1 MAKVIINGKEEFYD
15 DGTLLTEIAA
25 IHQSEH
31 KDDIVLALYKGSLA
45 ELSKAVSG
53 DGELKFLT
61 TADKDGRRAYRRS
74 VAFLL
79 QRALMDVYPAFPNNA
94 YLRVEHSL
102 GQGDFCTLDRF
113 SDVTE
118 EKLQELKKVMLELV
132 EKDLPLKKYSIKTS
146 QAREMF
152 HNFNMKD
159 KEQLLKYRTSSNINV
174 YNLDGCIDYFY
185 GYMVPSTK
193 YLKYF
198 DLMKFEH
205 GFMLLF
211 PNGDKIKGDT
221 RKVAEFTN
229 PIKLF
234 NVQQQSS
241 AFGRTMNVPTV
252 GALNE
257 AICTGR
263 IKDIVLSQEAIME
276 NNIGDLA
283 HKIASNKDIKFVMMA
298 GPSSSG
304 KTTFSHKL
312 SAHLRALGC
321 VPHPLPLD
329 DFYLN
334 REQMPIDEYGE
345 KDFET
350 IEGLDIP
357 YFNECMVKLLN
368 GERVL
373 LPNFNFK
380 TGKREYN
387 DHYMQLG
394 QNDILVI
401 EGIHGLND
409 RMSASL
415 PAECKYKIY
424 LSALTQLS
432 IDEHNPLSTADGRL
446 IRRIVRDS
454 RTRATSAAETIAMW
468 DSVRR
473 GEEKYIFPFQESADY
488 IFNTALIYEMAVLKL
503 YVDPQL
509 YAIEPDHPMYPEAKR
524 LIKLLDYFL
533 PMAPDIIPNNSL
545 VREFIGGTCI
555 L

>member
-1 MAKVIINGKEEFYD
+1 MAKVIINGKEESYE
-15 DGTLLTEIAA
+15 DGTKLLDIAEA
-25 IHQSEH
+25 HQADY
-31 KDDIVLALYKGSLA
+31 KDDIVLAKYKGGLTELHTVVTGVA
-45 ELSKAVSG
+45 EL
-53 DGELKFLT
+53 EFLT

-74 VAFLL
+74 VVFLL
-79 QRALMDVYPAFPNNA
+79 QRALMDVYPLPANP

-102 GQGDFCTLDRF
+102 GQGDFCTIDG
-113 SDVTE
+113 VGEITE
-118 EKLQELKKVMLELV
+118 EKLEELKKVMLDLV
-132 EKDLPLKKYSIKTS
+132 QQDIPLKKYSIKTS
-146 QAREMF
+146 QAKELF
-152 HNFNMKD
+152 HSFNMKD
-159 KEQLLKYRTSSNINV
+159 KERLLKYRTSSNINV
-174 YNLDGCIDYFY
+174 YDLDGCIDYFY
-185 GYMVPSTK
+185 GYMVPSTR
-193 YLKYF
+193 YLQYF

-211 PNGDKIKGDT
+211 PNANKLKGDSRT
-221 RKVAEFTN
+221 VAEFTS

-234 NVQQQSS
+234 SVQQASS
-241 AFGRTMNVPTV
+241 EFGRTMGVPTV
-252 GALNE
+252 GALND
-257 AICTGR
+257 AIASGR

-276 NNIGDLA
+276 RNIGELA
-283 HKIASNKDIKFVMMA
+283 RTIASNKEVKFVMMA

-312 SAHLRALGC
+312 SAQLRALGC
-321 VPHPLPLD
+321 VPHPVPLD

-334 REQMPIDEYGE
+334 RDQMPIDEYGE
-345 KDFET
+345 KDFES

-357 YFNECMVKLLN
+357 YFNECMVKLLK

-380 TGKREYN
+380 IGKREYN

-394 QNDILVI
+394 KNDILVI

-409 RMSASL
+409 RMSSSL
-415 PAECKYKIY
+415 PAESKYKIY

-473 GEEKYIFPFQESADY
+473 GEEKYIFPFQEQADY
-488 IFNTALIYEMAVLKL
+488 VFNTALIYEMAVLKL

-509 YAIEPDHPMYPEAKR
+509 YAIPSDHPMYPEAKR

-533 PMAPDIIPNNSL
+533 PMAPDVIPNNSL
-545 VREFIGGTCI
+545 VREFIGGSCI

>member
-1 MAKVIINGKEEFYD
+1 MAKVIINDREETYE
-15 DGTLLTEIAA
+15 DGIRLVDIAA
-25 IHQSEH
+25 IHQDEY
-31 KDDIVLALYKGSLA
+31 KDDIVLAKYKGSLT
-45 ELSKAVSG
+45 ELHKVING
-53 DGELKFLT
+53 VGTLEFLT

-74 VAFLL
+74 VVFLL
-79 QRALMDVYPAFPNNA
+79 QRALMDVYPLPDNP

-102 GQGDFCTLDRF
+102 GQGDFCTIEGVGDI
-113 SDVTE
+113 TE
-118 EKLQELKKVMLELV
+118 DKLQELKSVMLDLV
-132 EKDLPLKKYSIKTS
+132 EQDIPLKKYSIKTT
-146 QAREMF
+146 QAKEMF
-152 HNFNMKD
+152 HSFNMKD

-174 YNLDGCIDYFY
+174 YDLDGCIDYFY
-185 GYMVPSTK
+185 GYIVPSTK
-193 YLKYF
+193 YLRYF
-198 DLMKFEH
+198 DLLKFEN
-205 GFMLLF
+205 GFMLMF
-211 PNGDKIKGDT
+211 PNGDKLVGDT

-234 NVQQQSS
+234 SVQQASS
-241 AFGRTMNVPTV
+241 EFGRTMGVPTV

-257 AICTGR
+257 AIATGR

-276 NNIGDLA
+276 RNIGDLA
-283 HKIASNKDIKFVMMA
+283 RTIASNHDVKFVMMA

-321 VPHPLPLD
+321 VPHPVPLD

-334 REQMPIDEYGE
+334 RDQMPIDEYGE
-345 KDFET
+345 KDFES
-350 IEGLDIP
+350 IEGLDIS

-394 QNDILVI
+394 PNDILVI

-415 PAECKYKIY
+415 PAESKYKIY
-424 LSALTQLS
+424 LSALTQFS

-473 GEEKYIFPFQESADY
+473 GEEKYIFPFQEHADY
-488 IFNTALIYEMAVLKL
+488 LFNTALIYEMAVLKL

-509 YAIEPDHPMYPEAKR
+509 YAIEPDHPMYAEAKR

-533 PMAPDIIPNNSL
+533 PMSPDVIPNNSL
-545 VREFIGGTCI
+545 VREFIGGSCI

>member
-1 MAKVIINGKEEFYD
+1 MAKVIINGNEETYE
-15 DGTLLTEIAA
+15 DGTRLLDIAEL
-25 IHQSEH
+25 HKDDF
-31 KDDIVLALYKGSLA
+31 KDDIVLAKYKGSLS
-45 ELSKAVSG
+45 ELSKGVTGVGNLEFIA
-53 DGELKFLT
+53 

-74 VAFLL
+74 VVFLL
-79 QRALMDVYPAFPNNA
+79 QRALMDVYPLPANP

-102 GQGDFCTLDRF
+102 GQGDFCTIEGVGEITEDTLD
-113 SDVTE
+113 
-118 EKLQELKKVMLELV
+118 ELKRIMNHLV
-132 EKDLPLKKYSIKTS
+132 EQDIPLKKYSIKTS
-146 QAREMF
+146 QAKEMF
-152 HNFNMKD
+152 HSFNMKH
-159 KEQLLKYRTSSNINV
+159 KELLLKYRTSSNINV
-174 YNLDGCIDYFY
+174 YDLDGCIDYFY

-198 DLMKFEH
+198 DLLKFEH
-205 GFMLLF
+205 GFMLMF
-211 PNGDKIKGDT
+211 PNGDKISGDT
-221 RKVAEFTN
+221 RKVAEFTS
-229 PIKLF
+229 PVKLF
-234 NVQQQSS
+234 SVQQASS
-241 AFGRTMNVPTV
+241 DFGKTMGVSTV
-252 GALNE
+252 GELNDV
-257 AICTGR
+257 ICSGNIR
-263 IKDIVLSQEAIME
+263 DLVLSQEAIME
-276 NNIGDLA
+276 RNIGDLA
-283 HKIASNKDIKFVMMA
+283 RTIVSNKDVKFVMMA

-312 SAHLRALGC
+312 SAQLRALGC
-321 VPHPLPLD
+321 EPHPVPLD

-334 REQMPIDEYGE
+334 RDQMPIDEYGE
-345 KDFET
+345 KDFES

-368 GERVL
+368 GEKVL

-394 QNDILVI
+394 KNDILVI

-409 RMSASL
+409 RMSSSL
-415 PAECKYKIY
+415 PSESKYKIY

-473 GEEKYIFPFQESADY
+473 GEEKYIFPFQEQADY
-488 IFNTALIYEMAVLKL
+488 LFNTALIYEMAVLKL

-509 YAIEPDHPMYPEAKR
+509 YAISPDSPMYGEAKR

-533 PMAPDIIPNNSL
+533 PMAPDVIPNNSL
-545 VREFIGGTCI
+545 VREFIGGSCI

>member
-1 MAKVIINGKEEFYD
+1 MAKVIINGKEETYE
-15 DGTLLTEIAA
+15 DGTRLLEIAEK
-25 IHQSEH
+25 HQANL
-31 KDDIVLALYKGSLA
+31 KDDIVLAKYKGNLT
-45 ELSKAVSG
+45 ELGKCVSG
-53 DGELKFLT
+53 VGELEFLT

-74 VAFLL
+74 VVFLL
-79 QRALMDVYPAFPNNA
+79 QRALMDVYPLPANPN
-94 YLRVEHSL
+94 LRVEHSL
-102 GQGDFCTLDRF
+102 GQGDFCTIDG
-113 SDVTE
+113 VGEITE
-118 EKLQELKKVMLELV
+118 EKLEEFKKIMLDLV
-132 EKDLPLKKYSIKTS
+132 EQDIPLKKYSIKTS
-146 QAREMF
+146 QAKEMF
-152 HNFNMKD
+152 HSFNMKD

-174 YNLDGCIDYFY
+174 YDLDGCIDYFY

-198 DLMKFEH
+198 DLLKFEH
-205 GFMLLF
+205 GFMLMF
-211 PNGDKIKGDT
+211 PYGDKLTGDT
-221 RKVAEFTN
+221 KVVAKFN
-229 PIKLF
+229 SPIKLF
-234 NVQQQSS
+234 SVQQASS
-241 AFGRTMNVPTV
+241 DFGQTMGVATV

-257 AICTGR
+257 AIAKGR

-276 NNIGDLA
+276 RNIGELA
-283 HKIASNKDIKFVMMA
+283 RTIAGNKDVKFVMMA

-312 SAHLRALGC
+312 SAQLRALGC
-321 VPHPLPLD
+321 VPHPVPLD

-334 REQMPIDEYGE
+334 RDQMPIDEYGE
-345 KDFET
+345 KDFES

-357 YFNECMVKLLN
+357 YFNECMMKLLK

-380 TGKREYN
+380 IGKREYN

-394 QNDILVI
+394 ENDILVI

-409 RMSASL
+409 RMSESL
-415 PAECKYKIY
+415 PLESKYKIY

-454 RTRATSAAETIAMW
+454 RTRATSASETIAMW

-473 GEEKYIFPFQESADY
+473 GEEKYIFPFQEKADY
-488 IFNTALIYEMAVLKL
+488 LFNTALIYEMAVLKL

-509 YAIEPDHPMYPEAKR
+509 YAIEPDDPMYGEAKR

-533 PMAPDIIPNNSL
+533 PMAPDVIPNNSL
-545 VREFIGGTCI
+545 VREFIGGSCI

>member
-1 MAKVIINGKEEFYD
+1 MAKVIINGNEETYE
-15 DGTLLTEIAA
+15 DGTRLLDIAEL
-25 IHQSEH
+25 HKDDF
-31 KDDIVLALYKGSLA
+31 KDDIVLAMYKGSLS
-45 ELSKAVSG
+45 ELNKGVTG
-53 DGELKFLT
+53 VGNLEFVT

-74 VAFLL
+74 VVFLL
-79 QRALMDVYPAFPNNA
+79 QRALMDVYPLPANP

-102 GQGDFCTLDRF
+102 GQGDFCTIEGVGEITEDTLD
-113 SDVTE
+113 
-118 EKLQELKKVMLELV
+118 ELKRIMNHLV
-132 EKDLPLKKYSIKTS
+132 EQDIPLKKYSIKTS
-146 QAREMF
+146 QAKEMF
-152 HNFNMKD
+152 HSFNMKD
-159 KEQLLKYRTSSNINV
+159 KELLLKYRTSSNINV
-174 YNLDGCIDYFY
+174 YDLDGCIDYFY

-198 DLMKFEH
+198 DLLKFEH
-205 GFMLLF
+205 GFMLMF
-211 PNGDKIKGDT
+211 PNGDKITGDT
-221 RKVAEFTN
+221 RKVADFTS

-234 NVQQQSS
+234 SVQQASS
-241 AFGRTMNVPTV
+241 DFGKTMGVSTV
-252 GALNE
+252 GELNDV
-257 AICTGR
+257 ICSGNIR
-263 IKDIVLSQEAIME
+263 DLVLSQEAIME
-276 NNIGDLA
+276 RNIGDLA
-283 HKIASNKDIKFVMMA
+283 RTIASNKDVKFVMMA

-312 SAHLRALGC
+312 SAQLRALGC
-321 VPHPLPLD
+321 EPHPVPLD

-334 REQMPIDEYGE
+334 RDQMPIDEYGE
-345 KDFET
+345 KDFES

-394 QNDILVI
+394 KNDILVI

-409 RMSASL
+409 RMSSSL
-415 PAECKYKIY
+415 PSESKYKIY

-473 GEEKYIFPFQESADY
+473 GEEKYIFPFQEQADY
-488 IFNTALIYEMAVLKL
+488 LFNTALIYEMAVLKL

-509 YAIEPDHPMYPEAKR
+509 YAISPDSPMYGEAKR

-533 PMAPDIIPNNSL
+533 PMAPDVIPNNSL
-545 VREFIGGTCI
+545 VREFIGGSCI

>member
-1 MAKVIINGKEEFYD
+1 MAKVIINGKEETFK
-15 DGTLLTEIAA
+15 DGTTFIEIAA
-25 IHQSEH
+25 LHKEDY
-31 KDDIVLALYKGSLA
+31 KDDIVLAKYNGNLT
-45 ELSKAVSG
+45 ELSKTVTEDA
-53 DGELKFLT
+53 EIEFLT

-74 VAFLL
+74 VVFLL
-79 QRALMDVYPAFPNNA
+79 QRALMQVYPRPEHA

-102 GQGDFCTLDRF
+102 GQGDFCTFEGVDEIT
-113 SDVTE
+113 D
-118 EKLQELKKVMLELV
+118 EKIEELKKVMHDLV
-132 EKDLPLKKYSIKTS
+132 EKDIPLEKHTIKTS

-152 HNFNMKD
+152 HNYNMIN
-159 KEQLLKYRTSSNINV
+159 KEQLLKYRTSSTTNV
-174 YNLDGCIDYFY
+174 YNLDGCKDYFY
-185 GYMVPSTK
+185 GYMVPSTGC
-193 YLKYF
+193 LGYF
-198 DLMKFEH
+198 DLLKFEN
-205 GFMLLF
+205 GVMLMF
-211 PNGDKIKGDT
+211 PNGNKLTGDT
-221 RKVAEFTN
+221 RKVAEFTR
-229 PIKLF
+229 PMKLF
-234 NVQQQSS
+234 SVQQAASK
-241 AFGRTMNVPTV
+241 FGETMGVPTV

-257 AICTGR
+257 AIAKGR

-276 NNIGDLA
+276 RNIGELA
-283 HKIASNKDIKFVMMA
+283 RTIVDRKDVKFVMMA

-312 SAHLRALGC
+312 SAQLRALGC
-321 VPHPLPLD
+321 VPHPVPLD

-334 REQMPIDEYGE
+334 RDQMPIDEYGE
-345 KDFET
+345 KDFES
-350 IEGLDIP
+350 IEGLDVP
-357 YFNECMVKLLN
+357 YFNECMVKLLK

-394 QNDILVI
+394 KNDILVI

-415 PAECKYKIY
+415 PSESKYKIY

-432 IDEHNPLSTADGRL
+432 IDEHNPLSTTDGRL

-473 GEEKYIFPFQESADY
+473 GEEKYIFPFQEKADY
-488 IFNTALIYEMAVLKL
+488 LFNTALIYEMAVLKL

-509 YAIEPDHPMYPEAKR
+509 YAIEPDHPMYAEAKR

-533 PMAPDIIPNNSL
+533 PMAPDYIPNNSL
-545 VREFIGGTCI
+545 VREFIGGSCI

>member
-1 MAKVIINGKEEFYD
+1 MAKLIINGKEETYE
-15 DGTLLTEIAA
+15 DGIKLLDIARF
-25 IHQSEH
+25 H
-31 KDDIVLALYKGSLA
+31 KDAYRDDIVLAKYNGGLT
-45 ELSKAVSG
+45 ELSKAVNE
-53 DGELKFLT
+53 DAKVEFLT

-74 VAFLL
+74 VVFLL
-79 QRALMDVYPAFPNNA
+79 QRALMSAYPYPEHA
-94 YLRVEHSL
+94 YLRVHHSL
-102 GQGDFCTLDRF
+102 GQGDFCTFDGV
-113 SDVTE
+113 DEITE
-118 EKLQELKKVMLELV
+118 EKITEIKKIMLDLV
-132 EKDLPLKKYSIKTS
+132 EKDVPLKKYSIKTS
-146 QAREMF
+146 EAREMF
-152 HNFNMKD
+152 HRYNMKN

-174 YNLDGCIDYFY
+174 YDLDGCKDYFY
-185 GYMVPSTK
+185 GYMVPSTG

-198 DLMKFEH
+198 DILKFEN
-205 GFMLLF
+205 GIMLMF
-211 PNGDKIKGDT
+211 PNGNKLTGDT
-221 RKVAEFTN
+221 RVVAEFSR
-229 PIKLF
+229 PMKLF
-234 NVQQQSS
+234 SVQQAASK
-241 AFGRTMNVPTV
+241 FGETMGVPTV

-257 AICTGR
+257 AITNGR

-276 NNIGDLA
+276 RNIGELA
-283 HKIASNKDIKFVMMA
+283 HTIADRKDIKFVMMA

-312 SAHLRALGC
+312 SAQLRALGC
-321 VPHPLPLD
+321 VPHPVPLD

-334 REQMPIDEYGE
+334 RDQMPIDEYGE
-345 KDFET
+345 KDFES
-350 IEGLDIP
+350 IDGLDVP
-357 YFNECMVKLLN
+357 YFNECMYKLLQ

-387 DHYMQLG
+387 DHYMKLG
-394 QNDILVI
+394 KNDILVI

-409 RMSASL
+409 KMSESL
-415 PAECKYKIY
+415 PSESKYKIY

-432 IDEHNPLSTADGRL
+432 FDEHNPLSTTDGRL

-473 GEEKYIFPFQESADY
+473 GEEKYIFPFQEKADY
-488 IFNTALIYEMAVLKL
+488 LFNTALIYEMAVLKL

-533 PMAPDIIPNNSL
+533 PMAPDYIPNNSL
-545 VREFIGGTCI
+545 VREFIGGSCI

>member
-1 MAKVIINGKEEFYD
+1 MAKVIIGGKEETYE
-15 DGTLLTEIAA
+15 DGTRLVDIAA
-25 IHQSEH
+25 KHQSEY
-31 KDDIVLALYKGSLA
+31 KDDIVLAKYKGSLT
-45 ELSKAVSG
+45 ELSKAVTG
-53 DGELKFLT
+53 VAELQFLT

-74 VAFLL
+74 VVFLL
-79 QRALMDVYPAFPNNA
+79 QRALMDVYPLPANP

-102 GQGDFCTLDRF
+102 GQGDFCTLEG
-113 SDVTE
+113 VGEITE
-118 EKLQELKKVMLELV
+118 EDLQELKKVMLDLV
-132 EKDLPLKKYSIKTS
+132 EKDISLKKYSIKTT
-146 QAREMF
+146 QAKEMF
-152 HNFNMKD
+152 HSFNMKD

-174 YNLDGCIDYFY
+174 YDLDGCIDYFY

-198 DLMKFEH
+198 DLLKFEH
-205 GFMLLF
+205 GFMLMYPDGSL
-211 PNGDKIKGDT
+211 PGIDT
-221 RKVAEFTN
+221 RKVAEFKK
-229 PIKLF
+229 PMKLF
-234 NVQQQSS
+234 NVQQAASD
-241 AFGRTMNVPTV
+241 FGQIMGVPTV

-257 AICTGR
+257 VIAKGKIG
-263 IKDIVLSQEAIME
+263 DLVLSQEAIFE
-276 NNIGDLA
+276 RNIGELA
-283 HKIASNKDIKFVMMA
+283 GCIASNKDVKFVMMA

-312 SAHLRALGC
+312 SAQLRALGC

-329 DFYLN
+329 DFYLD
-334 REQMPIDEYGE
+334 RDQMPIDEYGE
-345 KDFET
+345 KDFEA

-357 YFNECMVKLLN
+357 YFNECMVKLLK

-380 TGKREYN
+380 VGKREYN

-394 QNDILVI
+394 KNDILVI

-409 RMSASL
+409 KMSSSL
-415 PAECKYKIY
+415 PSESKYKIY

-446 IRRIVRDS
+446 IRRIVRDA

-473 GEEKYIFPFQESADY
+473 GEEKNIFPFQEKADY

-503 YVDPQL
+503 YVDPML
-509 YAIEPDHPMYPEAKR
+509 YAIEPDHPMYAEAKR

-533 PMAPDIIPNNSL
+533 PMAPDVIPNNSL
-545 VREFIGGTCI
+545 VREFIGGSCI

>member
-1 MAKVIINGKEEFYD
+1 MAKVIIGELEETYEE
-15 DGTLLTEIAA
+15 GTRLVEIAA
-25 IHQSEH
+25 KHQSNY
-31 KDDIVLALYKGSLA
+31 KDDIVLAKYKGSLT
-45 ELSKAVSG
+45 ELNKVISG
-53 DGELKFLT
+53 VANLEFLT

-74 VAFLL
+74 VVFLL
-79 QRALMDVYPAFPNNA
+79 QRALMDVYPLPANP

-102 GQGDFCTLDRF
+102 GQGDFCTLEG
-113 SDVTE
+113 VGEITE
-118 EKLQELKKVMLELV
+118 TDLEELKKVMLDLV
-132 EKDLPLKKYSIKTS
+132 EKDIPLKKYSIKTN
-146 QAREMF
+146 QAKEMF
-152 HNFNMKD
+152 HSFNMKD

-174 YNLDGCIDYFY
+174 YDLDGCIDYFY
-185 GYMVPSTK
+185 GYMVPSTR

-198 DLMKFEH
+198 DLIKFEN
-205 GFMLLF
+205 GFMLMYPDGSL
-211 PNGDKIKGDT
+211 PGIDT
-221 RKVAEFTN
+221 KQVAEFKK
-229 PIKLF
+229 PMKLF
-234 NVQQQSS
+234 NVQQAASE
-241 AFGRTMNVPTV
+241 FGQTMGVPTV

-257 AICTGR
+257 AIAKGR
-263 IKDIVLSQEAIME
+263 IRDIVLSQEAIME
-276 NNIGDLA
+276 RNIGELA
-283 HKIASNKDIKFVMMA
+283 RTIASNKDVKFVMMA

-312 SAHLRALGC
+312 SAQLRALGC
-321 VPHPLPLD
+321 VPHPVPLD
-329 DFYLN
+329 DFYLD
-334 REQMPIDEYGE
+334 RDQMPIDEYGE
-345 KDFET
+345 KDFEA

-380 TGKREYN
+380 IGKREYN

-394 QNDILVI
+394 KNDILVI

-409 RMSASL
+409 RMSSSL
-415 PAECKYKIY
+415 PAESKYKIY

-446 IRRIVRDS
+446 IRRIVRDA

-473 GEEKYIFPFQESADY
+473 GEEKNIFPFQEKADY

-503 YVDPQL
+503 YVDPML
-509 YAIEPDHPMYPEAKR
+509 YAIDPDHPMYPEAKR

-533 PMAPDIIPNNSL
+533 PMAPDVIPNNSL
-545 VREFIGGTCI
+545 VREFIGGSCI

>member
-1 MAKVIINGKEEFYD
+1 MAKVIINGKEETYE
-15 DGTLLTEIAA
+15 DGTRLVTIA
-25 IHQSEH
+25 ELH
-31 KDDIVLALYKGSLA
+31 KEEYRDDIVLAKYKGSLTELHKQVSGVA
-45 ELSKAVSG
+45 EL
-53 DGELKFLT
+53 EFLT

-74 VAFLL
+74 VVFLL
-79 QRALMDVYPAFPNNA
+79 QRALMDVYPLPANPN
-94 YLRVEHSL
+94 LRVEHSL
-102 GQGDFCTLDRF
+102 GQGDFCTIDGVGEIT
-113 SDVTE
+113 D
-118 EKLQELKKVMLELV
+118 EKLQEFKEVMLDLV
-132 EKDLPLKKYSIKTS
+132 EQDIPLKKYSIKTS
-146 QAREMF
+146 QAKEMF
-152 HNFNMKD
+152 HSFNMKD

-174 YNLDGCIDYFY
+174 YDLDGCIDYFY

-193 YLKYF
+193 YLRYF
-198 DLMKFEH
+198 DLLKFEN
-205 GFMLLF
+205 GFMLMF
-211 PNGDKIKGDT
+211 PNGNKLTGDT
-221 RKVAEFTN
+221 REVADFTK
-229 PIKLF
+229 PMKLF
-234 NVQQQSS
+234 TVQQASS
-241 AFGRTMNVPTV
+241 EFGRTMEVPTV

-257 AICTGR
+257 AIASGK

-276 NNIGDLA
+276 RNIGDLA
-283 HKIASNKDIKFVMMA
+283 RTIAANKDIKFVMMA

-312 SAHLRALGC
+312 SAQLRALGC

-334 REQMPIDEYGE
+334 RDQMPVDEYGE

-380 TGKREYN
+380 IGKREYN

-401 EGIHGLND
+401 EGIHGLNE
-409 RMSASL
+409 RMSLSL
-415 PAECKYKIY
+415 PAESKYKIY

-432 IDEHNPLSTADGRL
+432 IDEHNPLSTTDGRL

-454 RTRATSAAETIAMW
+454 RTRGTSAAETIAMW

-473 GEEKYIFPFQESADY
+473 GEEKYIFPFQEQADY
-488 IFNTALIYEMAVLKL
+488 LFNTALIYEMAVLKL

-509 YAIEPDHPMYPEAKR
+509 YAIDPDHPMYPEAKR

-533 PMAPDIIPNNSL
+533 PMAPDVIPNNSL
-545 VREFIGGTCI
+545 VREFIGGSCI

>member
-1 MAKVIINGKEEFYD
+1 MAKVIINGKEETFKA
-15 DGTLLTEIAA
+15 GTTLIEIAA
-25 IHQSEH
+25 LHKEDY
-31 KDDIVLALYKGSLA
+31 KDDIVLAKYNGNLT
-45 ELSKAVSG
+45 ELSKVVNEDA
-53 DGELKFLT
+53 EIEFLT

-74 VAFLL
+74 VVFLL
-79 QRALMDVYPAFPNNA
+79 QRALMQVYPHPEHA

-102 GQGDFCTLDRF
+102 GQGDFCTFDGV
-113 SDVTE
+113 DEITD
-118 EKLQELKKVMLELV
+118 EKIEELKKVMHDLV
-132 EKDLPLKKYSIKTS
+132 EKDIPLEKHTIKTS

-152 HNFNMKD
+152 HNYNMIN
-159 KEQLLKYRTSSNINV
+159 KEQLLKYRTSSTTNV
-174 YNLDGCIDYFY
+174 YNLDGCKDYFY
-185 GYMVPSTK
+185 GYMVPSTG
-193 YLKYF
+193 YLGYF
-198 DLMKFEH
+198 DLLKFEN
-205 GFMLLF
+205 GVMLMF
-211 PNGDKIKGDT
+211 PNGNKLTGDT
-221 RKVAEFTN
+221 RKVAEFSR
-229 PIKLF
+229 PMKLF
-234 NVQQQSS
+234 SVQQAASR
-241 AFGRTMNVPTV
+241 FGETMGVPTV

-257 AICTGR
+257 AIASGR

-276 NNIGDLA
+276 RNIGELA
-283 HKIASNKDIKFVMMA
+283 RTIVDRKDVKFVMMA

-312 SAHLRALGC
+312 SAQLRALGC
-321 VPHPLPLD
+321 VPHPVPLD

-334 REQMPIDEYGE
+334 RDQMPIDEYGE
-345 KDFET
+345 KDFES
-350 IEGLDIP
+350 IEGLDVP
-357 YFNECMVKLLN
+357 YFNECMVKLLK

-394 QNDILVI
+394 KNDILVI

-409 RMSASL
+409 KMSASL
-415 PAECKYKIY
+415 PSESKYKIY

-432 IDEHNPLSTADGRL
+432 IDEHNPLSTTDGRL

-473 GEEKYIFPFQESADY
+473 GEEKYIFPFQEKADY
-488 IFNTALIYEMAVLKL
+488 LFNTALIYEMAVLKL

-509 YAIEPDHPMYPEAKR
+509 YAIEPDHPMYAEAKR

-533 PMAPDIIPNNSL
+533 PMAPDYIPNNSL
-545 VREFIGGTCI
+545 VREFIGGSCI

>member
-1 MAKVIINGKEEFYD
+1 MLDFVE
-15 DGTLLTEIAA
+15 
-25 IHQSEH
+25 Q
-31 KDDIVLALYKGSLA
+31 DI
-45 ELSKAVSG
+45 
-53 DGELKFLT
+53 
-61 TADKDGRRAYRRS
+61 
-74 VAFLL
+74 
-79 QRALMDVYPAFPNNA
+79 
-94 YLRVEHSL
+94 
-102 GQGDFCTLDRF
+102 
-113 SDVTE
+113 
-118 EKLQELKKVMLELV
+118 
-132 EKDLPLKKYSIKTS
+132 PLKKYSIKTT
-146 QAREMF
+146 QAKEMF
-152 HNFNMKD
+152 HSFNMKD

-174 YNLDGCIDYFY
+174 YDLDGCIDYFY

-193 YLKYF
+193 YLRYF
-198 DLMKFEH
+198 DLLKFEN
-205 GFMLLF
+205 GFMLMF
-211 PNGDKIKGDT
+211 PNGDKLVGDT

-234 NVQQQSS
+234 SVQQASS
-241 AFGRTMNVPTV
+241 EFGRTMGVPTV

-257 AICTGR
+257 AIATGR

-276 NNIGDLA
+276 RNIGDLA
-283 HKIASNKDIKFVMMA
+283 RTIASNHDVKFVMMA

-321 VPHPLPLD
+321 VPHPVPLD

-334 REQMPIDEYGE
+334 RDQMPIDEYGE
-345 KDFET
+345 KDFES
-350 IEGLDIP
+350 IEGLDIS

-394 QNDILVI
+394 PNDILVI

-415 PAECKYKIY
+415 PAESKYKIY

-473 GEEKYIFPFQESADY
+473 GEEKYIFPFQEHADY
-488 IFNTALIYEMAVLKL
+488 LFNTALIYEMAVLKL

-509 YAIEPDHPMYPEAKR
+509 YAIEPDHPMYAEAKR

-533 PMAPDIIPNNSL
+533 PMSPDVIPNNSL
-545 VREFIGGTCI
+545 VREFIGGSCI

>member
-1 MAKVIINGKEEFYD
+1 MAKLIINGKEETYE
-15 DGTLLTEIAA
+15 DGIKLLDIARF
-25 IHQSEH
+25 H
-31 KDDIVLALYKGSLA
+31 KDAYRDDIVLAKYNGSLT
-45 ELSKAVSG
+45 ELSKAVNE
-53 DGELKFLT
+53 DAEVEFLT

-74 VAFLL
+74 VVFLL
-79 QRALMDVYPAFPNNA
+79 QRALMSAYPYPEHA
-94 YLRVEHSL
+94 YLRVHHSL
-102 GQGDFCTLDRF
+102 GQGDFCTFDGV
-113 SDVTE
+113 DEITE
-118 EKLQELKKVMLELV
+118 EKIAEIKKIMLDLV
-132 EKDLPLKKYSIKTS
+132 EKDVPLKKYSIKTS
-146 QAREMF
+146 EARKMF
-152 HNFNMKD
+152 HSYNMKN

-174 YNLDGCIDYFY
+174 YDLDGCKDYFY
-185 GYMVPSTK
+185 GYMVPSTG

-198 DLMKFEH
+198 DILKFEN
-205 GFMLLF
+205 GIMLMF
-211 PNGDKIKGDT
+211 PNGNKLTGDT
-221 RKVAEFTN
+221 RVVAEFSR
-229 PIKLF
+229 PMKLF
-234 NVQQQSS
+234 YVQQAASK
-241 AFGRTMNVPTV
+241 FGETMGVPTV

-257 AICTGR
+257 AITNGR

-276 NNIGDLA
+276 RNIGELA
-283 HKIASNKDIKFVMMA
+283 HTIADRKDIKFVMMA

-312 SAHLRALGC
+312 SAQLRALGC
-321 VPHPLPLD
+321 VPHPVPLD

-334 REQMPIDEYGE
+334 RDQMPIDEYGE
-345 KDFET
+345 KDFES
-350 IEGLDIP
+350 IDGLDVP
-357 YFNECMVKLLN
+357 YFNECMYKLLQ

-387 DHYMQLG
+387 DHYMKLG
-394 QNDILVI
+394 KNDILVI

-409 RMSASL
+409 KMSESL
-415 PAECKYKIY
+415 PSESKYKIY

-432 IDEHNPLSTADGRL
+432 IDEHNPLSTTDGRL

-473 GEEKYIFPFQESADY
+473 GEEKYIFPFQEKADY
-488 IFNTALIYEMAVLKL
+488 LFNTALIYEMAVLKL

-524 LIKLLDYFL
+524 LIKLLDYFI
-533 PMAPDIIPNNSL
+533 PMAPDYIPNNSL
-545 VREFIGGTCI
+545 VREFIGGSCI

>member
-1 MAKVIINGKEEFYD
+1 MAKLIINGKEETYE
-15 DGTLLTEIAA
+15 DGIKLLDIARF
-25 IHQSEH
+25 H
-31 KDDIVLALYKGSLA
+31 KDAYRDDIVLAKYNGGLT
-45 ELSKAVSG
+45 ELSKAVNE
-53 DGELKFLT
+53 DAEVEFLT

-74 VAFLL
+74 VVFLL
-79 QRALMDVYPAFPNNA
+79 QRALMSAYPHPEHA
-94 YLRVEHSL
+94 YLRVHHSL
-102 GQGDFCTLDRF
+102 GQGDFCTFDGV
-113 SDVTE
+113 DEITE
-118 EKLQELKKVMLELV
+118 EKIAEIKKIMLDLV
-132 EKDLPLKKYSIKTS
+132 EKDVPLKKYSIKTS
-146 QAREMF
+146 EAREMF
-152 HNFNMKD
+152 HRYNMKN

-174 YNLDGCIDYFY
+174 YDLDGCKDYFY
-185 GYMVPSTK
+185 GYMVPSTG

-198 DLMKFEH
+198 DILKFEN
-205 GFMLLF
+205 GIMLMF
-211 PNGDKIKGDT
+211 PNGNKLTGDT
-221 RKVAEFTN
+221 RVVAEFSR
-229 PIKLF
+229 PMKLF
-234 NVQQQSS
+234 SVQQAASK
-241 AFGRTMNVPTV
+241 FGETMGVPTV

-257 AICTGR
+257 AITNGR

-276 NNIGDLA
+276 RNIGELA
-283 HKIASNKDIKFVMMA
+283 HTIADRKDIKFVMMA

-312 SAHLRALGC
+312 SAQLRALGC
-321 VPHPLPLD
+321 VPHPVPLD

-334 REQMPIDEYGE
+334 RDQMPIDEYGE
-345 KDFET
+345 KDFES
-350 IEGLDIP
+350 IDGLDVP
-357 YFNECMVKLLN
+357 YFNECMYKLLQ

-387 DHYMQLG
+387 DHYMKLG
-394 QNDILVI
+394 KNDILVI

-409 RMSASL
+409 KMSESL
-415 PAECKYKIY
+415 PSESKYKIY

-432 IDEHNPLSTADGRL
+432 IDEHNPLSTTDGRL

-473 GEEKYIFPFQESADY
+473 GEEKYIFPFQEKADY
-488 IFNTALIYEMAVLKL
+488 LFNTALIYEMAVLKL

-524 LIKLLDYFL
+524 LIKLLDYFI
-533 PMAPDIIPNNSL
+533 PMAPDYIPNNSL
-545 VREFIGGTCI
+545 VREFIGGSCI